1 MNLPI
6 RQRRKFLKENMNEIP
21 NRILFSEMKHVTKE
35 DDLKGMIAKVLTEG
49 LEGLVL
55 KDVESKYEPGK
66 RHWLKVK
73 KDYLLGGTMADTA
86 DLVVLGAYFGEG
98 QKGGMMSVFLM
109 GCWDET
115 RRKFC
120 TVTKCHSGFDDAA
133 LLRLQTELKMIK
145 IDRDKSKLPSWL
157 NINTANI
164 NIIPEFIAADPFQV
178 NL

>member
-1 MNLPI
+1 MVKTLDTDATY
-6 RQRRKFLKENMNEIP
+6 E
-21 NRILFSEMKHVTKE
+21 
-35 DDLKGMIAKVLTEG
+35 IAKR
-49 LEGLVL
+49 
-55 KDVESKYEPGK
+55 S
-66 RHWLKVK
+66 HNWLKVK